1 MRCVILISH
10 QLVWIYCVC
19 VQRYLVLPSVCVC
32 PRFYCATTCSEVYQ
46 SSPRATELITSSRTQ
61 RWRLSPRSFLHS
73 VLPSVVVFSASLPLF
88 ISITSSFSGFTHYGS
103 NGLFPLLLR
112 AHTARS
118 SLASRCAVDHYVFVP
133 WVYFSYWLKRGHVRN
148 QIVLEE
154 SIFTVVCVIHK
165 SET

>member
-133 WVYFSYWLKRGHVRN
+133 WLYFSYWLERSCSKPNCVRGIN
-148 QIVLEE
+148 LY
-154 SIFTVVCVIHK
+154 CCLCDP
-165 SET
+165 